1 MGAFVGMLHACGC
14 PPVLIKIIYYI
25 LVLDPIE
32 TGHLVDS
39 LEVFSGEAN
48 YTKVNLV
55 ITEVAQK
62 QLKLWLVGV
71 YATVCLIMFF
81 LSLPVCL
88 VASAR
93 LSLDPCMLLCPC
105 PCQASATCLTIARTK
120 EACTDQ
126 ETNGLRQLN
135 TRGWGLCRKRSN
147 TQIEGP

>member
-25 LVLDPIE
+25 LLLDPIE

-71 YATVCLIMFF
+71 YATACLIMF
-81 LSLPVCL
+81 LRRS
-88 VASAR
+88 
-93 LSLDPCMLLCPC
+93 PCV
-105 PCQASATCLTIARTK
+105 
-120 EACTDQ
+120 
-126 ETNGLRQLN
+126 
-135 TRGWGLCRKRSN
+135 
-147 TQIEGP
+147 

>member
-32 TGHLVDS
+32 TGHLSDS
-39 LEVFSGEAN
+39 LEVFAGEAN

-71 YATVCLIMFF
+71 
-81 LSLPVCL
+81 
-88 VASAR
+88 
-93 LSLDPCMLLCPC
+93 
-105 PCQASATCLTIARTK
+105 
-120 EACTDQ
+120 
-126 ETNGLRQLN
+126 
-135 TRGWGLCRKRSN
+135 
-147 TQIEGP
+147 